1 MALGELLYE
10 ERGKQ
15 TSAETIMDAEEPLTE
30 VNGIGNM
37 KLKDVDVTTNWTL
50 LVTFGNNGIGYSQGK
65 GSMYLDNKEVASYTT
80 SCITKPNSPDVAS
93 SRGMMRIR
101 CSSNDNPKISSLLDG
116 MAAVY
121 ELEQDNDG
129 NYSAKFWEWK

>member
-30 VNGIGNM
+30 VTGIGNM

-65 GSMYLDNKEVASYTT
+65 GNMYLDNKEVASYTT

>member
-1 MALGELLYE
+1 MVLGELLYE

-30 VNGIGNM
+30 VSGIGNM

-50 LVTFGNNGIGYSQGK
+50 LVMFGNNGIGYSQGK

-93 SRGMMRIR
+93 SRGIMRIR
-101 CSSNDNPKISSLLDG
+101 CSSYDGKNSSLDG
-116 MAAVY
+116 IAAVY
-121 ELEQDNDG
+121 ELEQDNEG